1 VVDASAAATAK
12 VARVIFLGPPGA
24 GKGTQAERLAEWL
37 RVPRISTGDMLRE
50 HIAQRTPIGRKA
62 AEFMTDGHLVP
73 DSILIEMIGA
83 RVSQDDCA
91 GGYIFDGFPRTVPQA
106 EALGSIS
113 PRGAD
118 DFVVFSVHV
127 PQEVLIRRLVKRGR
141 EDDSEPIVRKRLE
154 TYEVATAPLVSWFQG
169 RGRLRQVDGDRDV
182 EQVQRELRA
191 TIEAAR

>member
-1 VVDASAAATAK
+1 MVDAKAPATTM

-50 HIAQRTPIGRKA
+50 HIAQRTVIGRKA

-73 DSILIEMIGA
+73 DPVLIEMIA
-83 RVSQDDCA
+83 DRVAADDCTR
-91 GGYIFDGFPRTVPQA
+91 GYIFDGFPRTVPQA
-106 EALGSIS
+106 EALGTIT
-113 PRGAD
+113 PHGAD
-118 DFVVFSVHV
+118 DFLVFSVHV

-154 TYEVATAPLVSWFQG
+154 TYDLATAPLVSWFQE
-169 RGRLRQVDGDRDV
+169 RGRLRRVDGDRDV
-182 EQVQRELRA
+182 DDVQRELRA
-191 TIEAAR
+191 AVEATR